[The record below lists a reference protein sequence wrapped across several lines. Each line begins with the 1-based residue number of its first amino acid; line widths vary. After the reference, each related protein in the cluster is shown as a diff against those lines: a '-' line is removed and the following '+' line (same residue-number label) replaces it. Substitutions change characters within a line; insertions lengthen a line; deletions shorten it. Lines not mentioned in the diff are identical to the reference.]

1 MKIYKSLEEIN
12 SCLNNKQHN
21 NRYLNIKNQTEN
33 ITDIKEPD
41 NKNKFN
47 NKTFEEIEYFD
58 NVKTRVLKYVFYKK
72 RTKEEVRR
80 KFETMYNKEI
90 LNEVIDNLVELGYI
104 NDNEYINKAV
114 NEFMVLKNMSLRE
127 LKYKLM
133 SKGLKSKTIDDY
145 FEKNYDILQEY
156 EKKSAQNI
164 AQKKLKIMEK
174 IELKNYLIKKGYKEE
189 SIREVI

>member
-12 SCLNNKQHN
+12 SCLNNKQHK

-33 ITDIKEPD
+33 ITDLKEPD

-164 AQKKLKIMEK
+164 AQKKLKTMEK

-189 SIREVI
+189 SIREAI